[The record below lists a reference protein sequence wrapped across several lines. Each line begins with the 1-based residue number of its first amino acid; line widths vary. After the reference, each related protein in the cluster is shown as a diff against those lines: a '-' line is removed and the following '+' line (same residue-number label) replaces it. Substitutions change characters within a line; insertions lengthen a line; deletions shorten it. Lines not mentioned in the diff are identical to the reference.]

1 MNTPDALDFLIM
13 KAIPYAKD
21 TDLERYL
28 SADPD
33 LTLSEKDK
41 EKIIKRTEKSYA
53 DSHKKYRPVFEAVK
67 RVAAAVLIAISLLF
81 ASAMSVKEV
90 REAVWDIIVG
100 WYEEYIRLDFSKGSD
115 LPAPSQNEAAKFVYK
130 EPRIDEGYERYVIAQ
145 DENEFG
151 IEYEKDSTLIV
162 YRQYLINDKRVFT
175 NNHNTVVSEIKI
187 GNFVAYAFTYFVN
200 EAEQNTI
207 VWQDET
213 YIYSIYANLP
223 LEELKAIAE
232 TIE

>member
-1 MNTPDALDFLIM
+1 MDKRAAFDGIDKLIYTS
-13 KAIPYAKD
+13 IPYMKD
-21 TDLERYL
+21 NDLDLYHN
-28 SADPD
+28 ADRA
-33 LTLSEKDK
+33 LTLTHREKNAIARRAQSPYDLRPFLK
-41 EKIIKRTEKSYA
+41 ALKRAS
-53 DSHKKYRPVFEAVK
+53 VIL
-67 RVAAAVLIAISLLF
+67 LIVSSLAF
-81 ASAMSVKEV
+81 ASAMTVKAV

-130 EPRIDEGYERYVIAQ
+130 EPMIDERYERYVIAQ